1 MSAPVC
7 LPTWGHTWVDL
18 PVLRMPMPDSELI
31 PCANGCYQ
39 IPIDIGTPEDPVDR
53 AVHRWFLGHHGAF
66 LVWRF
71 LSASL
76 DRLIREPDSQ
86 LVRLTALGYDAYSVM
101 LAYSGSCSREVYE
114 DVIRPMMMAFDPAFS
129 GRWARDY
136 EQLPGLLRRAR
147 TALGPVAAAPVSTA
161 SKANLLAHME
171 VMRRLV
177 PGGNSLLRE
186 SGRTRVPTTDAER
199 ARFDE
204 FFLVSREN
212 VCVSRYR
219 AHRAAVLS
227 AIGHD
232 LAKHPLRPEYSDT
245 LRTFATRL

>member
-7 LPTWGHTWVDL
+7 LPRWGHTWVDL
-18 PVLRMPMPDSELI
+18 PVLRLPMPGADLI
-31 PCANGCYQ
+31 PCATGCFQ
-39 IPIDIGTPEDPVDR
+39 TPIAIRTPEDPVEQ

-76 DRLIREPDSQ
+76 DRLIREPDS
-86 LVRLTALGYDAYSVM
+86 RLARLAALGYDAYSVM

-114 DVIRPMMMAFDPAFS
+114 DVIRPMMVTFDPAFS

-136 EQLPGLLRRAR
+136 EPLPGLLRRAR
-147 TALGPVAAAPVSTA
+147 AALGSVAAEPLTSA
-161 SKANLLAHME
+161 SKANLVAHME

-177 PGGNSLLRE
+177 PDGPSLLRE
-186 SGRTRVPTTDAER
+186 SGRARMSTTDAER

-232 LAKHPLRPEYSDT
+232 LAKHPLRPEYGET

>member
-1 MSAPVC
+1 MSAPAFVSD
-7 LPTWGHTWVDL
+7 WGHAWVDL
-18 PVLRMPMPDSELI
+18 PVLRLPMPETDLI
-31 PCANGCYQ
+31 PCADRCFQ
-39 IPIDIGTPEDPVDR
+39 ATIVIRTPDDAVER

-71 LSASL
+71 LSDSL

-114 DVIRPMMMAFDPAFS
+114 DVIRPMMVTFDPAFS

-136 EQLPGLLRRAR
+136 EPLPALLRRAR
-147 TALGPVAAAPVSTA
+147 TALGPVAAEPISVA
-161 SKANLLAHME
+161 SKANLMAHME

-177 PGGNSLLRE
+177 PDGPSLLRE
-186 SGRTRVPTTDAER
+186 AGRVREETTDAER
-199 ARFDE
+199 DRFDE

-212 VCVSRYR
+212 VCVSRYH
-219 AHRAAVLS
+219 AHRTAVLS

-232 LAKHPLRPEYSDT
+232 LAKHPLSPACGET
-245 LRTFATRL
+245 LRTFTTHL

>member
-7 LPTWGHTWVDL
+7 SPLWGHAVVDL
-18 PVLRMPMPDSELI
+18 PVLRLPMPGAELI
-31 PCANGCYQ
+31 PCADDCYQ
-39 IPIDIGTPEDPVDR
+39 LPIVIRTPGDEAGL
-53 AVHRWFLGHHGAF
+53 AVHRWFLGHHAAF

-86 LVRLTALGYDAYSVM
+86 LVRLTALGYDAYSAL

-114 DVIRPMMMAFDPAFS
+114 DVIRPLMTSFDPAFS

-136 EQLPGLLRRAR
+136 EPVPGLLRRAR
-147 TALGPVAAAPVSTA
+147 AALGSAAAAPLAAA

-171 VMRRLV
+171 VMRKLV
-177 PGGNSLLRE
+177 PDGNSLLRE
-186 SGRTRVPTTDAER
+186 SGRARLSTTDAER
-199 ARFDE
+199 DRFDE

-212 VCVSRYR
+212 VCTSRYR
-219 AHRAAVLS
+219 AHRAAVFA
-227 AIGHD
+227 AIGRD
-232 LAKHPLRPEYSDT
+232 LAKHPVRPEYRDT
-245 LRTFATRL
+245 LRTFITRL

>member
-1 MSAPVC
+1 MSAPACV
-7 LPTWGHTWVDL
+7 PAWGHTWVDL
-18 PVLRMPMPDSELI
+18 PVLRLPMPDAELI
-31 PCANGCYQ
+31 PCASRCFQ
-39 IPIDIGTPEDPVDR
+39 IPIVINAPEDPVQR
-53 AVHRWFLGHHGAF
+53 AVYRWFLGHHGAF
-66 LVWRF
+66 LVWKF
-71 LSASL
+71 LSDSL

-114 DVIRPMMMAFDPAFS
+114 DVIRPMMVTFDPAFS

-136 EQLPGLLRRAR
+136 EPLPGLLRRAR
-147 TALGPVAAAPVSTA
+147 TALGPAAAAPLSSA
-161 SKANLLAHME
+161 SKANLVTHKE

-177 PGGNSLLRE
+177 PAGPSLLRE
-186 SGRTRVPTTDAER
+186 SGRTSMPTTEAER

-204 FFLVSREN
+204 FFLVSREC
-212 VCVSRYR
+212 VCVSRYQ
-219 AHRAAVLS
+219 AHRTAILS

-232 LAKHPLRPEYSDT
+232 LAKHPLSPEYGET

>member
-1 MSAPVC
+1 M
-7 LPTWGHTWVDL
+7 
-18 PVLRMPMPDSELI
+18 
-31 PCANGCYQ
+31 
-39 IPIDIGTPEDPVDR
+39 
-53 AVHRWFLGHHGAF
+53 HRWFLGHHGAF

-71 LSASL
+71 IASSL
-76 DRLIREPDSQ
+76 DRVIRERNSQ
-86 LVRLTALGYDAYSVM
+86 STHLAALGYDAYTVM

-114 DVIRPMMMAFDPAFS
+114 DVIRPMMAAFDPAFS

-136 EQLPGLLRRAR
+136 EPLPDLLRRAR
-147 TALGPVAAAPVSTA
+147 AALGPVAAAPLTAA
-161 SKANLLAHME
+161 SKANLAAHVE

-177 PGGNSLLRE
+177 PGGASLLRE
-186 SGRTRVPTTDAER
+186 SGRARVPTTDAER

-212 VCVSRYR
+212 ACVSRYR

-232 LAKHPLRPEYSDT
+232 LAKHPLRPEYRDT
-245 LRTFATRL
+245 LRRLLTRL

>member
-7 LPTWGHTWVDL
+7 APVRDRTSVDL
-18 PVLRMPMPDSELI
+18 PVLRLPMPGAELI
-31 PCANGCYQ
+31 PCGTGCYQ
-39 IPIDIGTPEDPVDR
+39 IPVVINTPEDPVDR

-86 LVRLTALGYDAYSVM
+86 LVRLAALGYDAYSVM

-136 EQLPGLLRRAR
+136 EPLPGLLRRAR
-147 TALGPVAAAPVSTA
+147 TALGPVAAAPLSSA

-186 SGRTRVPTTDAER
+186 SGRTHVPTTDAER
-199 ARFDE
+199 DRFDE

-219 AHRAAVLS
+219 AHSSAVLS

-232 LAKHPLRPEYSDT
+232 LARHPLRPEYATT
-245 LRTFATRL
+245 LRTLATRL

>member
-1 MSAPVC
+1 MSAPIC
-7 LPTWGHTWVDL
+7 RPAWGHTWVDL
-18 PVLRMPMPDSELI
+18 PVLRMPMPGTELI
-31 PCANGCYQ
+31 PCATGCYQ
-39 IPIDIGTPEDPVDR
+39 VPIEIGAPEDPVDL

-71 LSASL
+71 LTDSL

-86 LVRLTALGYDAYSVM
+86 LVRLAALGYDAYSVM

-114 DVIRPMMMAFDPAFS
+114 DVIRPLMMSFDPAFS

-136 EQLPGLLRRAR
+136 EPVPGLLRQAR
-147 TALGPVAAAPVSTA
+147 TALGPAAEPLSTA

-177 PGGNSLLRE
+177 PDGPSLLRE
-186 SGRTRVPTTDAER
+186 SGRTCMPTTDAER

-219 AHRAAVLS
+219 AHRAAVFA
-227 AIGHD
+227 AIGRD
-232 LAKHPLRPEYSDT
+232 LVNLPLRPEYRDT
-245 LRTFATRL
+245 LRTLITQL

>member
-1 MSAPVC
+1 MSAPAC
-7 LPTWGHTWVDL
+7 SPPWGHTWVDL
-18 PVLRMPMPDSELI
+18 PVLRLPMPGADLI
-31 PCANGCYQ
+31 PCADGCFQ
-39 IPIDIGTPEDPVDR
+39 TPIVIRTPEDSVDH

-66 LVWRF
+66 LVWKF
-71 LSASL
+71 LSDSL

-101 LAYSGSCSREVYE
+101 LAYSGSCSRQVYE
-114 DVIRPMMMAFDPAFS
+114 DVIRPMMMTFDPAFS

-136 EQLPGLLRRAR
+136 EPLPGLLRRAR
-147 TALGPVAAAPVSTA
+147 AALGPAAAQPLSSA
-161 SKANLLAHME
+161 SKANLVAHIE
-171 VMRRLV
+171 VMRKLV
-177 PGGNSLLRE
+177 PDGPSLLRE
-186 SGRTRVPTTDAER
+186 SGRARETTCDAER

-219 AHRAAVLS
+219 AHRAAILS

-232 LAKHPLRPEYSDT
+232 LAKHPLEPEHGET

>member
-1 MSAPVC
+1 MSAPAC
-7 LPTWGHTWVDL
+7 LPAWGHALVDL
-18 PVLRMPMPDSELI
+18 PVLRLPMPGAELI
-31 PCANGCYQ
+31 PCATGCYQ
-39 IPIDIGTPEDPVDR
+39 IPIVISTPEDPVAR

-71 LSASL
+71 LSDSL

-86 LVRLTALGYDAYSVM
+86 LVRLAALGYDAYSVM

-147 TALGPVAAAPVSTA
+147 TALGPVAAEPLSLA

-186 SGRTRVPTTDAER
+186 SGRSRVPTTDAER

-204 FFLVSREN
+204 FFLVSRES

-232 LAKHPLRPEYSDT
+232 LAKHPLRAGYGET

>member
-7 LPTWGHTWVDL
+7 LPRWGHTWVDL
-18 PVLRMPMPDSELI
+18 PVLRLPMPDAELI
-31 PCANGCYQ
+31 PCATGCFQ
-39 IPIDIGTPEDPVDR
+39 TPIAIRTPEDPVER

-71 LSASL
+71 LSDSL

-86 LVRLTALGYDAYSVM
+86 LVRLAALGYDAYSVM

-114 DVIRPMMMAFDPAFS
+114 DVIRPMMVTFDPAFS

-136 EQLPGLLRRAR
+136 EPLPGLLRRAR
-147 TALGPVAAAPVSTA
+147 AALGPVAAEPLTSA
-161 SKANLLAHME
+161 SKANLVAHME

-177 PGGNSLLRE
+177 PGGPSLLRE
-186 SGRTRVPTTDAER
+186 SGRARMSTTDAER

-212 VCVSRYR
+212 VCVSRYD

-232 LAKHPLRPEYSDT
+232 LAKHPLSPEYGET